1 MGIKETMR
9 KGFEKATKI
18 NEERKLLGPTNH
30 TAHTRTLEY
39 LVQVC

>member
-18 NEERKLLGPTNH
+18 NEERKLTPTH
-30 TAHTRTLEY
+30 ILRTVRNAY
-39 LVQVC
+39 H